1 MSQTCSLCHCIENIF
16 RSQRTLKAVQ
26 QDHDTTLTVQ
36 IKIVKITM
44 RFSRWQHPGNKNAT
58 STFSKFRVMLTFRGP
73 DCYTHYQILLRVT
86 TITVLWGTKL
96 LHWKKEH
103 FSPISAMCKLYTQSL
118 TCHNLFQLSPTILK
132 CNIQVE
138 MFLLFV
144 ILEFCV
150 FPYTFKW
157 QRKWVRGNKV
167 EMSRQ

>member
-86 TITVLWGTKL
+86 HNHCPVRYKTAPLKKRAFQSHICHVQTLYPVTDMSQLVPTLTNHFEMQYSGRDVSSLCHFRVLCFP
-96 LHWKKEH
+96 LH
-103 FSPISAMCKLYTQSL
+103 F
-118 TCHNLFQLSPTILK
+118 
-132 CNIQVE
+132 
-138 MFLLFV
+138 
-144 ILEFCV
+144 
-150 FPYTFKW
+150 
-157 QRKWVRGNKV
+157 
-167 EMSRQ
+167 